1 MAKRAILFVNGD
13 VEQYEFLES
22 LITSKDYLVA
32 VDGGLRHLEIL
43 ARQPHLLIGDLDSI
57 TTSQLKLM
65 TYKKV
70 EICKFP
76 VEKNETDLE
85 LALLEVVKRGFEEIL
100 IIGALGGR
108 LDQTLA
114 NLFLLLLPELSGKS
128 VRLLTHNEEILL
140 VTKKVVITGNPGDV
154 ISLIPLKGDAVGVT
168 TGGLKFP
175 LRGETLFAEHSRGIS
190 NSLLSLRAEIEVIG
204 GSLLLIHS
212 QNKIEENL

>member
-1 MAKRAILFVNGD
+1 MAKRAILFVNGE
-13 VEQYEFLES
+13 VERYDFLEP
-22 LITSKDYLVA
+22 LITNKDYLVA
-32 VDGGLRHLEIL
+32 VDGGLRHLELL

-85 LALLEVVKRGFEEIL
+85 LALLEVVKRGIDEIL

-140 VTKKVVITGNPGDV
+140 VTKMTVIDGNPGDV

-168 TGGLKFP
+168 TLGLKFP
-175 LRGETLFAEHSRGIS
+175 LHEETLLAEHSRGVS
-190 NSLLSLRAEIEVIG
+190 NSMISHRAEIEVKG

-212 QNKIEENL
+212 NTKLEENV